1 LGHLLACRG
10 EPTVTGLQLVDVH
23 RRFHAGGRVARA
35 VDGVDLTIAAG
46 EIVGLV
52 GESGCGKTTL
62 SRIAVG
68 LDRPDEGQ
76 VLLDSTPLMR
86 PDGTVELA
94 RRRRVQYVFQDAYA
108 SFNPR
113 RTIGS
118 AVALPLRC
126 NGLLQADGR
135 RQVAALLDQVGLEP
149 DLMDRHPHRLS
160 GGQLQR
166 ASIARA
172 LALDPDILVCDE
184 PVASLDVS
192 VRAQVLNLLLDLW
205 RDRGIG
211 ILFVS
216 HDLGVVRR
224 IAQRVAVM
232 YLGRI
237 VEAGETETVW
247 TSPRHP
253 YTRSL
258 AASVPTGL
266 ERWRGGAGPEHL
278 QGEPPSSFDIP
289 TGCRFHPRCPIA
301 VEGCRSVDPL
311 MRTVP
316 PGIEVACH
324 LAE

>member
-1 LGHLLACRG
+1 
-10 EPTVTGLQLVDVH
+10 VTELRLVGVQ
-23 RRFHAGGRVARA
+23 RRFAAGGRVAHA
-35 VDGVDLTIAAG
+35 VDGVDLTVSTG
-46 EIVGLV
+46 EVVGLV

-68 LDRPDEGQ
+68 LDRPDEGA
-76 VLLDSTPLMR
+76 VLLDGTPLLR
-86 PDGTVELA
+86 ADGRVEP
-94 RRRRVQYVFQDAYA
+94 RQRRRVQYVFQDAYA

-113 RTIGS
+113 RTIGN
-118 AVALPLRC
+118 AIALPLRHH
-126 NGLLQADGR
+126 GLLRGDGGE
-135 RQVAALLDQVGLEP
+135 QVAALLRQVGLDP
-149 DLMDRHPHRLS
+149 GLRGRHPHRLS

-172 LALDPDILVCDE
+172 LALDPEILVCDE

-192 VRAQVLNLLLDLW
+192 VRAQVLNLLLDL
-205 RDRGIG
+205 RRERGIG

-247 TSPRHP
+247 TAPRHP

-266 ERWRGGAGPEHL
+266 SSWREGGGPARLE
-278 QGEPPSSFDIP
+278 GEPPGPFAIP
-289 TGCRFHPRCPIA
+289 PGCRFHPRCPIA
-301 VEGCRSVDPL
+301 VELCRSVDPSL
-311 MRTVP
+311 RRLP
-316 PGIEVACH
+316 PDIDVACH

>member
-1 LGHLLACRG
+1 LTELRLIG
-10 EPTVTGLQLVDVH
+10 VH
-23 RRFHAGGRVARA
+23 RRFRAGDRVARA
-35 VDGVDLTIAAG
+35 VDGVDLAILAG

-68 LDRPDEGQ
+68 LDRPDEGE
-76 VLLDSTPLMR
+76 VLLDSEPLLR
-86 PDGTVELA
+86 PDGTVERA
-94 RRRRVQYVFQDAYA
+94 SRRRIQFVFQDAYA

-118 AVALPLRC
+118 AVALPLRRH
-126 NGLLQADGR
+126 GRQQGDGR
-135 RQVAALLDQVGLEP
+135 RQVAALLEQVGLEP
-149 DLMDRHPHRLS
+149 NLMDRHPHRLS

-192 VRAQVLNLLLDLW
+192 VRAQILNLLLDLW

-237 VEAGETETVW
+237 VETGATEAIW
-247 TSPRHP
+247 ASPKHP
-253 YTRSL
+253 YTLSL

-266 ERWRGGAGPEHL
+266 ARWRKEGAPPRLE
-278 QGEPPSSFDIP
+278 GEPPGPYDIP

-301 VEGCRSVDPL
+301 VERCLSDDPVIRVL
-311 MRTVP
+311 P
-316 PGIEVACH
+316 PGNEVACH

>member
-1 LGHLLACRG
+1 MTDLR
-10 EPTVTGLQLVDVH
+10 LVGVH
-23 RRFHAGGRVARA
+23 RRFRAGGRVARA
-35 VDGVDLTIAAG
+35 VDGVDLAISAG

-68 LDRPDEGQ
+68 LDRPDEGE
-76 VLLDSTPLMR
+76 VLLDSAPLMR
-86 PDGTVELA
+86 PDGTVEPA
-94 RRRRVQYVFQDAYA
+94 KRRRVQYVFQDAYA

-126 NGLLQADGR
+126 HGLQQADGR

-149 DLMDRHPHRLS
+149 DLMDRHPHSLS

-166 ASIARA
+166 ASVARA

-237 VEAGETETVW
+237 VEAGDTETLW
-247 TSPRHP
+247 AAPRHP

-266 ERWRGGAGPEHL
+266 ARWREGGAPARLE
-278 QGEPPSSFDIP
+278 GEPPGPFDIP

-301 VEGCRSVDPL
+301 VERCRSEDPVI
-311 MRTVP
+311 RTLP
-316 PGIEVACH
+316 PGIDVACH
-324 LAE
+324 LAQ

>member
-1 LGHLLACRG
+1 
-10 EPTVTGLQLVDVH
+10 VTELRLVGV
-23 RRFHAGGRVARA
+23 RRHFHTGGRVARA
-35 VDGVDLTIAAG
+35 VDGVDLTISSG

-68 LDRPDEGQ
+68 LERPDSGE
-76 VLLDSTPLMR
+76 VLLDSAPLMR
-86 PDGTVELA
+86 PNGTVEQA
-94 RRRRVQYVFQDAYA
+94 RRRRIQYVFQDAFA

-113 RTIGS
+113 RTIGG

-126 NGLLQADGR
+126 HGHAHGR
-135 RQVAALLDQVGLEP
+135 RQVAALLEQVGLEP

-166 ASIARA
+166 ASVARA
-172 LALDPDILVCDE
+172 LALDPEILVCDE

-224 IAQRVAVM
+224 IAGRVAVM

-237 VEAGETETVW
+237 VETGDSETLW
-247 TSPRHP
+247 ASPKHP

-258 AASVPTGL
+258 AASVPTGST
-266 ERWRGGAGPEHL
+266 RWREEGGPL
-278 QGEPPSSFDIP
+278 RLVGEPPGPFDIP
-289 TGCRFHPRCPIA
+289 AGCRFHPRCPIA
-301 VEGCRSVDPL
+301 VERCRSDDPVIRSL
-311 MRTVP
+311 P